1 MNLKEIIYGV
11 LLILAFTSNFNFFY
25 SYHGDFSIP
34 NSIFLGIA
42 IFLNLGVIFKKLN
55 DDEHQLGGVFLS
67 TSIVALIQLCLA
79 ACILGYYSYYGVI
92 DAVVG
97 KNIISLSGGALLA
110 NGLSMAM
117 YTIYTMKGNSKNS
130 YDSYDS

>member
-34 NSIFLGIA
+34 NIISLGTA
-42 IFLNLGVIFKKLN
+42 IFLNLVVIFKKLN
-55 DDEHQLGGVFLS
+55 DDERQLGGVFLS
-67 TSIVALIQLCLA
+67 TSIVALMQLCLA
-79 ACILGYYSYYGVI
+79 ACILGYQNYYGVI
-92 DAVVG
+92 DVVVS

-110 NGLSMAM
+110 NGLSVVM
-117 YTIYTMKGNSKNS
+117 YVIYSMKGNSKNS
-130 YDSYDS
+130 YESYDS